1 MSRDLSFWKTKRT
14 AEMGNSEIY
23 LKLSNEEYLD
33 FVDEIP
39 EERIIG
45 DFKRVFSDWYE
56 DNFYFEKGD
65 EAFDLMVTPQFVRTD
80 CYGMTE
86 DNMNKIIDILYE
98 YGCPLYDSVIDVR
111 FDES

>member
-1 MSRDLSFWKTKRT
+1 
-14 AEMGNSEIY
+14 MGNSEIY